1 MNWVSY
7 RCEYLSHGTFYN
19 PSLFTTHSQTP
30 TAVPKVRAMVIDFGD
45 VLCSWVIPSNSVL
58 PSPTLK
64 SMMSSKPWYD
74 YERGFCDRD
83 VCFALLAAE
92 FNVDVEAI
100 STAMDDIR
108 QSLSVHQHMLALIQ
122 QIKQCHPHIR
132 IYGMTNTPKEERD
145 VLIAITSRS
154 SIFDGV
160 YISGELGMRKPELDF
175 YQYVLRDIDLAA
187 EQVVLIDDK
196 CRNVRA
202 AEACGMH
209 GVVFHDYDALRRDL
223 EVLLG

>member
-1 MNWVSY
+1 
-7 RCEYLSHGTFYN
+7 
-19 PSLFTTHSQTP
+19 
-30 TAVPKVRAMVIDFGD
+30 
-45 VLCSWVIPSNSVL
+45 
-58 PSPTLK
+58 
-64 SMMSSKPWYD
+64 
-74 YERGFCDRD
+74 
-83 VCFALLAAE
+83 
-92 FNVDVEAI
+92 
-100 STAMDDIR
+100 
-108 QSLSVHQHMLALIQ
+108 
-122 QIKQCHPHIR
+122 
-132 IYGMTNTPKEERD
+132 MTNTPKEERD

-223 EVLLG
+223 EVY